1 MNRNYIY
8 WIHIL
13 FSAPLFIYLGHNPVI
28 KNNLVSQII
37 LSVGIIVML
46 YHIYRLY
53 EMYNLLKIVN
63 WVNVIHLVLV
73 GPLLILAGW
82 NKSLSYPWAQLCL
95 ILGYGAIGNFC
106 VKIYK

>member
-1 MNRNYIY
+1 
-8 WIHIL
+8 
-13 FSAPLFIYLGHNPVI
+13 
-28 KNNLVSQII
+28 
-37 LSVGIIVML
+37 
-46 YHIYRLY
+46 
-53 EMYNLLKIVN
+53 MYNLLKIVN